1 MKKYETLDNS
11 MRNENRQEEKREE
24 VQVGIWK
31 ESFEKDCKL
40 LEQEFEMEKN
50 YDVVFRKLR
59 IGNRNAVMIFLNG
72 FCKEDILQNLMS
84 FWFSI
89 SPEKI
94 PREEENFVL
103 ECLPYSEGTV
113 QKDLKIIRNA
123 VFSGE
128 TFLMVEG
135 YQSAILIQARE
146 YPKRN
151 VQEPEKD
158 KVLRGSK
165 DGFVETISV
174 NTALIR
180 RRIRDAK
187 LCVEHKVVGEISKT
201 DVVVCYMEDRVDKIL
216 LQKIKERIDQIAVE
230 SLTMNQQSLAECLVP
245 GRWMNPF
252 PKFKYSERPDTTC
265 AHLLEGNIVI
275 LVDNAP
281 SAMILPVTIFDVMDE
296 ADDYYFPPLTGS
308 YLRITRGIIA
318 LLTYL
323 MTPTVLLLMENPKY
337 VPESLSFILLQKET
351 NIPMIAQ
358 FLLLEL
364 GIDGLKLAAV
374 STPNMLNTPLSIM
387 AGLVLGEF
395 SVNSGWFSSEVML
408 YMAFVAV
415 ANYTQ
420 SNYELGY
427 ALKFMRMITL
437 ITTHFFG
444 IGGYLAGILF
454 TFVCMIKNG
463 TLSDRH
469 YLYPLIPFRWK
480 ELKGQLIRR
489 RLPGARQR

>member
-11 MRNENRQEEKREE
+11 IRNENKKEETSID
-24 VQVGIWK
+24 VVAGIWT
-31 ESFEKDCKL
+31 ESFEEDYEL
-40 LEQEFEMEKN
+40 LKREFEMEKN

-59 IGNRNAVMIFLNG
+59 IGNRSGVMIFLNG

-94 PREEENFVL
+94 PEEEENFIM
-103 ECLPYSEGTV
+103 ECLPYSEGTT
-113 QKDLKIIRNA
+113 QKDLRMIRNA
-123 VFSGE
+123 VFFGE
-128 TFLMVEG
+128 TLLILEG

-165 DGFVETISV
+165 DGFVETIAV

-201 DVVVCYMEDRVDKIL
+201 DVVVCYMEDRVDHGL
-216 LQKIKERIDQIAVE
+216 LQKIKDRIDRITVE

-245 GRWMNPF
+245 GRWINPF

-323 MTPTVLLLMENPKY
+323 MTPTVLLMMQNPHLL
-337 VPESLSFILLQKET
+337 PRSFSFILLQEEA
-351 NIPMIAQ
+351 NIPLIWQ

-427 ALKFMRMITL
+427 ALKFMRIITL

-444 IGGYLAGILF
+444 IWGYLAGILF
-454 TFVCMIKNG
+454 TFVCMLAND
-463 TLSDRH
+463 TLSKQH
-469 YLYPLIPFRWK
+469 YLYPLVPFCFK
-480 ELKGQLIRR
+480 DLKWQILRR
-489 RLPGARQR
+489 RLPGAKQR